1 MKVAL
6 FFTYG
11 YSLKTW
17 SNSGTLERELKIYE
31 EITKKHGIYF
41 KFFTYGNESDYE
53 YKTKNIEIIPIYSI
67 IKYNKNSIFR
77 LLKSFFIPFAIQK
90 HIKDVSIIQ
99 QHQILGSWIPLLAK
113 LLTNKPVYIRT
124 GYDMYEFSIKE
135 NKKRIIIFLYK
146 LLTRITLKYANI
158 YSVASKSDESFLNK
172 NFKVRNN
179 NLVYRPNWVEAKEL
193 NKEKRVNNKI
203 LTVGRL
209 VEQKN
214 YSYLISEFKNTKDYL
229 TIDIVGTGH
238 LENSLMLLA
247 KENNVSI
254 NLLGNVQHDELME
267 LYTKY
272 KIYISTSSFEGNP
285 KTILEAMSSGCI
297 VIASNIPNHR
307 ELITDKVTGVL
318 FDIKA
323 GSLIKAYKN
332 IEEDY
337 LLCEKLSSEAH
348 YSISKNFSIESIVK
362 KTYEDYKI
370 LNLER

>member
-31 EITKKHGIYF
+31 ELSKKHSVIF
-41 KFFTYGNESDYE
+41 KFFTYGDESEYE

-67 IKYNKNSIFR
+67 IKYNKNSILRFI
-77 LLKSFFIPFAIQK
+77 KSFFIPFVIKK

-99 QHQILGSWIPLLAK
+99 QHQILGSWIPLLTK
-113 LLTNKPVYIRT
+113 LLINKPVYIRT

-146 LLTRITLKYANI
+146 FLTRVTLKYANI
-158 YSVASKSDESFLNK
+158 YTVASKSDQSFLNK

-179 NLVYRPNWVEAKEL
+179 DLVYRPNWVEIKEL
-193 NKEKRVNNKI
+193 NKEKRINNKI

-209 VEQKN
+209 AEQKN

-229 TIDIVGTGH
+229 SIDIVGSGP
-238 LENSLMLLA
+238 LENALLASA
-247 KENNVSI
+247 KENNVNI
-254 NLLGNVQHDELME
+254 NLLGNVEHDQLME
-267 LYTKY
+267 LYREY

-307 ELITDKVTGVL
+307 ELITDKVTGAL
-318 FDIKA
+318 FDIET
-323 GSLIKAYKN
+323 GSLINTFKN

-337 LLCEKLSSEAH
+337 LLCEKIPSEAH
-348 YSISKNFSIESIVK
+348 YYMSKNFSIDSIVN